1 MVETVVAPLLRHISA
16 QNVYAWVTKGQVE
29 EMEQQTHL
37 LQPTAE
43 DVLFQIMLEMATV
56 MMKTTI
62 LAAILT
68 MTTVVAPMSIQ
79 IIAVYVYALSKN
91 IIQVNQKL

>member
-1 MVETVVAPLLRHISA
+1 M
-16 QNVYAWVTKGQVE
+16 
-29 EMEQQTHL
+29 
-37 LQPTAE
+37 E

-79 IIAVYVYALSKN
+79 IIAVYVYALNKN
-91 IIQVNQKL
+91 IIQADQNLQIFFENICTSAFFSYLNKL